1 MIGAKI
7 DLETYQQSL
16 VSAEKEGDLSS
27 IGQAKINLGMALF
40 SMGRFDDAL
49 RIVSEAIELA
59 RQENDNTSLASYIGK
74 QGVILFESGNFIKAQ
89 QCFLMVLELAGKIE
103 NDAYKCD
110 ALGNLGLIFAST
122 GNPVGSMEKLNE
134 ALAIARQM
142 GDHSRELTQLGNIG
156 HTYLQV
162 ANIDDAIKTYTLAV
176 RLAQKIGDR
185 QAEAGY
191 LNNLGVVYN
200 NISLRD
206 PLIKTFEQVLAISGE
221 IKDKN
226 LKFNALQHLA
236 KAQFA
241 LGDSKL
247 AIKYARQALE
257 ILDEMDSQIDRTA
270 IRDVL
275 IPSLI
280 KEEHFTEAIEEI
292 KAELEK
298 VRLGKDK
305 NRELILL
312 GQMTDTYFQS
322 GNLDQSMSVC
332 INALNLAVRLQKKFL
347 EGRLAGRLSAIYA
360 DLGEIELSNQYIDRA
375 IKLAETEKDLQ
386 NLAEQYYLR
395 TLNCQQTGLIREA
408 VNSCHQSID
417 IFLKTG
423 LANQTIQAQKLLT
436 ELQPA

>member
-1 MIGAKI
+1 MIGAKM

-49 RIVSEAIELA
+49 RIVSEAIELS
-59 RQENDNTSLASYIGK
+59 RQENDNSSLASFIGK
-74 QGVILFESGNFIKAQ
+74 QGVILFELGNFVKAQ
-89 QCFLMVLELAGKIE
+89 ECFLMVLDLAGIIE
-103 NDAYKCD
+103 NNAYKCD
-110 ALGNLGLIFAST
+110 ALGNLGLIFASI

-134 ALAIARQM
+134 ALTIARQM

-221 IKDKN
+221 INDKN
-226 LKFNALQHLA
+226 LIFNALQHLA
-236 KAQFA
+236 KAQFS

-247 AIKYARQALE
+247 AIKYAYRALK
-257 ILDEMDSQIDRTA
+257 ILDEMNSPIDRTV

-280 KEEHFTEAIEEI
+280 KEELYTEAIEEI
-292 KAELEK
+292 KGELEQ

-312 GQMTDTYFQS
+312 GQLADTHFQS
-322 GNLDQSMSVC
+322 GNLDQSKSVC
-332 INALNLAVRLQKKFL
+332 LEALDLAVRLQKKFL

-360 DLGEIELSNQYIDRA
+360 DLGEIEQSNQYIDRA

-386 NLAEQYYLR
+386 NLAEQYYLHA
-395 TLNCQQTGLIREA
+395 LNYQQTGLISEA
-408 VNSCHQSID
+408 VDSCHNSIK
-417 IFLKTG
+417 ILLKLG
-423 LANQTIQAQKLLT
+423 LPDQTFQAQTLLT
-436 ELQPA
+436 ELQLT